1 MRVKR
6 ESFLSARRNSAMSGY
21 CEDPENTDEAFGD
34 GWLNTGEL
42 ARRNEDRHLY
52 FACRIKGDDPPDAP

>member
-1 MRVKR
+1 M
-6 ESFLSARRNSAMSGY
+6 AGY

-42 ARRNEDRHLY
+42 ARRDEDRHLY